1 MNIVPRDGAPARD
14 GVDRVCDLAAVGGIV
29 EAAVVARSGVAD
41 VGHLR
46 DTLQIPV
53 REIVVV
59 RGFDADA
66 PFSALLVHT
75 PAAAAA
81 GDRHQVV
88 LRAVS
93 FEHAGDQ
100 VDHVALADRVE
111 VELDA
116 RIVLDEPVPFDADFA
131 VAHQRQDRIDVRCF
145 LSLFSGET
153 PRFDERFDGDV
164 VHAVAQTAH
173 GVGGQNVVDQVAVE
187 RVALAAVDAAQQRRL
202 VEDRHRMFHLFVER
216 HDFGVD
222 FVGRQGRPGFDA
234 EGRSEYGTLDRDV
247 VRRRAAAGHA
257 EQRCEE
263 QDEAVC
269 GEFHRMEKLNPR
281 QRYG

>member
-1 MNIVPRDGAPARD
+1 MPMRHFPPCSFTPRQRP
-14 GVDRVCDLAAVGGIV
+14 L
-29 EAAVVARSGVAD
+29 
-41 VGHLR
+41 
-46 DTLQIPV
+46 P
-53 REIVVV
+53 
-59 RGFDADA
+59 
-66 PFSALLVHT
+66 
-75 PAAAAA
+75 

-187 RVALAAVDAAQQRRL
+187 RVALAAVDAAQRDVS

-247 VRRRAAAGHA
+247 VRRRRQPATQSSAARSRTRRYA
-257 EQRCEE
+257 ENFI
-263 QDEAVC
+263 VW
-269 GEFHRMEKLNPR
+269 KS
-281 QRYG
+281 

>member
-1 MNIVPRDGAPARD
+1 MP
-14 GVDRVCDLAAVGGIV
+14 
-29 EAAVVARSGVAD
+29 S
-41 VGHLR
+41 
-46 DTLQIPV
+46 
-53 REIVVV
+53 
-59 RGFDADA
+59 
-66 PFSALLVHT
+66 
-75 PAAAAA
+75 
-81 GDRHQVV
+81 
-88 LRAVS
+88 
-93 FEHAGDQ
+93 
-100 VDHVALADRVE
+100 
-111 VELDA
+111 
-116 RIVLDEPVPFDADFA
+116 
-131 VAHQRQDRIDVRCF
+131 
-145 LSLFSGET
+145 
-153 PRFDERFDGDV
+153 
-164 VHAVAQTAH
+164 AH